1 MRIADL
7 PRLRWLLGTLLIAA
21 AALFAIGVATEGDVH
36 HETVTTAESGEHNEA
51 TEQAAHNEPSEA
63 TESPETILGANL
75 ESTPLVAIA
84 VTISIGL
91 AVANWR
97 TDRRLV
103 LLITALFAIGF
114 AVLDA
119 AEFAHQIK
127 QSATTVAV
135 IAVTIAVLHA
145 AAASLAQQRRSAMP

>member
-127 QSATTVAV
+127 QSATTV
-135 IAVTIAVLHA
+135 
-145 AAASLAQQRRSAMP
+145 RSEEHTSELQSR